1 MKPTGLDLL
10 IVLLYPEQNLL
21 LVEWSNVSNSIQDS
35 LLDEV
40 ETGKNIVETV
50 GIYKEE

>member
-10 IVLLYPEQNLL
+10 IVLLYPEPNLL
-21 LVEWSNVSNSIQDS
+21 LVEWNHVPNSTQGM

-40 ETGKNIVETV
+40 ETGKNTVETV